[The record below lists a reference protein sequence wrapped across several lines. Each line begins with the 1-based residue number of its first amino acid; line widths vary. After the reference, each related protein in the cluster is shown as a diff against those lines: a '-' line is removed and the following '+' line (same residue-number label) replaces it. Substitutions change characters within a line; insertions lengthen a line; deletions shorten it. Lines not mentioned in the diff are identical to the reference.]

1 MNNYIPQGTITA
13 LVTPFQKGGA
23 IDFDALKDLIQFQ
36 IQGGVDAI
44 VVCGSTGESATLTL
58 NDKIA
63 IFEKSLEFAAGKIPI
78 IAGTGTNE
86 TEGTLNLST
95 IAFNLGV
102 SALLLVAPYY
112 NKPTQDGLF
121 EHFKLIA
128 DNVGIPIIIYNVPGR
143 TGVNISAETQLKLA
157 NNCKNIK
164 ATKEASGNFEQ
175 MMKIINGAPKDFN
188 LLSGDDIYTIPII
201 ALGGKGVVSV
211 ISNYAPKQFSDLVK
225 NALNGKF
232 DKARKIHYDLLEL
245 MELNFIESNPIPV
258 KYALTLMKK
267 IDSVY
272 RLPLL
277 EMTKKNREIFKKAM
291 QKAGLI

>member
-143 TGVNISAETQLKLA
+143 TGVNISADTQLKLA
-157 NNCKNIK
+157 KTCKNIK

-175 MMKIINGAPKDFN
+175 MMKIISGAPKDFN

-225 NALNGKF
+225 NAMSGKF

-258 KYALTLMKK
+258 KYALSLMKK

>member
-13 LVTPFQKGGA
+13 LVTPFKKDGA

-128 DNVGIPIIIYNVPGR
+128 DNVGIPVIIYNVPGR
-143 TGVNISAETQLKLA
+143 TCVNITADTQLKLA
-157 NNCKNIK
+157 KTCKNIK

-225 NALNGKF
+225 NAMNGKF

-258 KYALTLMKK
+258 KYALSLMKK
-267 IDSVY
+267 INSVY

>member
-13 LVTPFQKGGA
+13 LVTPFKKDGA

-128 DNVGIPIIIYNVPGR
+128 DNVGIPVIIYNVPGR
-143 TGVNISAETQLKLA
+143 TGVNITADTQLKLA
-157 NNCKNIK
+157 KTCKNIK

-225 NALNGKF
+225 NAMNGKF

-258 KYALTLMKK
+258 KYALSLMKK
-267 IDSVY
+267 INSVY

>member
-63 IFEKSLEFAAGKIPI
+63 IFEKSLEFAGGKIPI

-143 TGVNISAETQLKLA
+143 TGVNISADTQLKLA
-157 NNCKNIK
+157 KTCKNIK

-175 MMKIINGAPKDFN
+175 MMKIISGAPKDFN

-225 NALNGKF
+225 NAMSGKF

-258 KYALTLMKK
+258 KYALSLMKK